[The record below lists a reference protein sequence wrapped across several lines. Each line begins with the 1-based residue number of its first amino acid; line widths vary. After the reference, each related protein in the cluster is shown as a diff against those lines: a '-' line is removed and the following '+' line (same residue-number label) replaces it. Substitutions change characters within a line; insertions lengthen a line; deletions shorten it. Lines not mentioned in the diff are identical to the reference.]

1 MNIINDRVKPNL
13 THKERRRYEMA
24 AEHFMRGSSSFY
36 INHYSQVKKIVDIEH
51 IKENLSKQYNEA
63 IENFKAEIKNKVD
76 YVKENA
82 RTWISNFIDR
92 ILDGS
97 LIILSGVAIF
107 GNQIEF
113 IKKAYIRYIN
123 PLIVVGKD
131 GIERM
136 QNFLKESVF
145 KNIDLKKEYESVV
158 GIAMDWV
165 WNIYDTIMQGVDF
178 FFNNTEYGNVFS
190 DMIRLTVEALFNRS
204 FDSSFGWIL
213 GLFFDKINLEASKKP
228 DLYNF
233 IKYGADTYNEVSQ
246 IERDFN
252 KLNEQIS
259 NFDNK
264 KGEINDGWVYVYN
277 GYNAYG
283 REKVTKQAVLDES
296 SVVSQKFKTFHE
308 ILMNSVA
315 KSFEDSPLTNPF
327 SDSNPWEN
335 DEIKKVL
342 KTIEYFNNEEIDI
355 SAKGG
360 MIDLMWVDGNVKNVF
375 YKGDIFDK
383 VIEKLNYFET
393 YFKHNTDPSV
403 KKSIKMWID
412 IKNQI
417 RKNKELY
424 SNKTSGINFTISM
437 YIQLLLIIFIT
448 SKRRIQLTELANLDI
463 ESYKFNA
470 NSEVNNLMRRM
481 KEIENDKNFDISFDT
496 IDSVKETNQLFIS
509 QILNYERNNVFY
521 KAKDNNLFEG
531 KFSPYM
537 IADTIR
543 AIRNELIGMKY
554 HRMGVARRNVY
565 FFNNYS
571 ESSDTVMQKMTMEAK
586 DDGTFDYKRQVID
599 GDKKIIQNKSS
610 LLEITNRLIDAY
622 IKIKIKE
629 LDLRK
634 KRQILLIQFQ
644 NAVNSITERKNEYL
658 VSLKNK

>member
-51 IKENLSKQYNEA
+51 IKENLSKKYNEV

-107 GNQIEF
+107 GNQIEY

-123 PLIVVGKD
+123 PLISVGKD

-145 KNIDLKKEYESVV
+145 KNIDLKKEYKSAVKM
-158 GIAMDWV
+158 AMDWV
-165 WNIYDTIMQGVDF
+165 WSIYDTIMQGVDF
-178 FFNNTEYGNVFS
+178 FFNNTEYGNVFQ

-213 GLFFDKINLEASKKP
+213 ELFFDKTNLEASKKP

-233 IKYGADTYNEVSQ
+233 IKYGADTYSEVSQ

-252 KLNEQIS
+252 RIAKQTEDGDDLA
-259 NFDNK
+259 NFSSK
-264 KGEINDGWVYVYN
+264 GWVYTYAKGGGGSAKN
-277 GYNAYG
+277 FYA
-283 REKVTKQAVLDES
+283 AD
-296 SVVSQKFKTFHE
+296 SQSEFAALTNEVHLKFMEAASAMVKE
-308 ILMNSVA
+308 
-315 KSFEDSPLTNPF
+315 SPLTNPF
-327 SDSNPWEN
+327 ADNNPFKSKEYEN
-335 DEIKKVL
+335 AIKSVDELLKK
-342 KTIEYFNNEEIDI
+342 EIDI
-355 SAKGG
+355 DEHFS
-360 MIDLMWVDGNVKNVF
+360 DGAIANF
-375 YKGDIFDK
+375 YYKGDKFRE
-383 VIEKLNYFET
+383 VISKLDDYKQF
-393 YFKHNTDPSV
+393 FKHSTDPHV
-403 KKSIKMWID
+403 KDAIKLWDEIQEK
-412 IKNQI
+412 IK
-417 RKNKELY
+417 RNKDFLPIQ
-424 SNKTSGINFTISM
+424 SSGINIKM
-437 YIQLLLIIFIT
+437 ANQMLLLMVVFVT
-448 SKRRIQLTELANLDI
+448 CKRRIQLTELANLDI

-481 KEIENDKNFDISFDT
+481 KEMENDKSFNVSFDT

-509 QILNYERNNVFY
+509 QILNYERSKVFY

-531 KFSPYM
+531 KFSPYL

-644 NAVNSITERKNEYL
+644 NAVNSITKRKTEYL
-658 VSLKNK
+658 AK

>member
-51 IKENLSKQYNEA
+51 IKENLSKKYNEV

-107 GNQIEF
+107 GNQIEY

-123 PLIVVGKD
+123 PLISVGKD

-145 KNIDLKKEYESVV
+145 KNIDLKKEYKSAVKM
-158 GIAMDWV
+158 AMDWV
-165 WNIYDTIMQGVDF
+165 WSIYDTIMQGVDF
-178 FFNNTEYGNVFS
+178 FFNNTEYGNVFQ
-190 DMIRLTVEALFNRS
+190 DMIRLTAEALFNRS

-233 IKYGADTYNEVSQ
+233 IKYGVDTYNEVSQ

-259 NFDNK
+259 NFNNK
-264 KGEINDGWVYVYN
+264 KGEINNGWVYVYN
-277 GYNAYG
+277 GYNVYG

-308 ILMNSVA
+308 ILMNSVV

-342 KTIEYFNNEEIDI
+342 KSIEYFNNEEIDI

-360 MIDLMWVDGNVKNVF
+360 KIDLMWGDGNVENVF

-383 VIEKLNYFET
+383 VIEKLNYFEI

-403 KKSIKMWID
+403 KEAIKMWID

-424 SNKTSGINFTISM
+424 SNKTTGINFMISM

-481 KEIENDKNFDISFDT
+481 KEIENDKSFNVSFDT

-531 KFSPYM
+531 KFSPYL

-644 NAVNSITERKNEYL
+644 NAVNSITKRKDEYL
-658 VSLKNK
+658 AK